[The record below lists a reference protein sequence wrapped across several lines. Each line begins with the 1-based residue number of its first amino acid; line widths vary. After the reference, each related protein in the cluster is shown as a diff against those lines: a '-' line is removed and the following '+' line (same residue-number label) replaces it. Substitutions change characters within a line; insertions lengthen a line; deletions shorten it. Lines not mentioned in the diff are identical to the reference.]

1 MGFPPGCRF
10 AVRCAHPG
18 AMTGDHPRRDRS
30 RRASLPWW
38 FPVGRETGT
47 RSHLHMA
54 SARLSYLTSTRLS
67 ETKRM
72 RRYLLDA
79 LGRGRDCSAQTR
91 RLRSLSTGS
100 FHLTAL
106 STTDAGRVDRRT
118 TASHADVMFSAFPN
132 HSRFS
137 AHFLIVSFV
146 STLLIVATPPGV
158 AAQHRERW
166 QWPTGG
172 PVAIVERFAPPAHD
186 WLSGRRGVTLQY
198 PAPSP
203 VYACAPGTVT
213 TAGPVAGRGVIAIRH
228 DVGGRI
234 VWSTYLPVTPS
245 VAVGDRV
252 EKGDVIGVV
261 EGDSPTLHWGAKT
274 GRRTYINPI
283 RMTLGHPRLLPWDDA
298 PAQ

>member
-1 MGFPPGCRF
+1 
-10 AVRCAHPG
+10 
-18 AMTGDHPRRDRS
+18 MTGDHPRRDRS
-30 RRASLPWW
+30 RRASLPWR
-38 FPVGRETGT
+38 FPVGRDNGT
-47 RSHLHMA
+47 RSHLHRA
-54 SARLSYLTSTRLS
+54 SARLSYLTSAQMS

-72 RRYLLDA
+72 RRCLLDA
-79 LGRGRDCSAQTR
+79 SGRGRDCSAQTR

-106 STTDAGRVDRRT
+106 STTDAGQVDRRT
-118 TASHADVMFSAFPN
+118 TASHADVMISAIPN
-132 HSRFS
+132 HRRFS
-137 AHFLIVSFV
+137 ALFLIVTFV

-186 WLSGRRGVTLQY
+186 WLPGRRGVTLQY

-245 VAVGDRV
+245 VAVGDHV
-252 EKGDVIGVV
+252 KKGDIIGVV

-274 GRRTYINPI
+274 GRRTYIDPI
-283 RMTLGHPRLLPWDDA
+283 RMTVGHPRLLPWDDA